1 MSKTPFYKK
10 GIGTPLFSNHQG
22 DIVETDPKAGL
33 DDRFIYN
40 KEGDRPVSII
50 SNHAGGT
57 TKGGGYMPH
66 EKSYTDAKAGTG
78 MFDESLPSN
87 QPFSG
92 YIRLGD
98 AESTKI
104 SGDERM
110 NMSYSDLKKL
120 NVQAFKGA
128 DDSYQTFA
136 GRADEKSFKKFQR
149 KALDHRK
156 RKDQASSMR
165 QKLAAYGDAG
175 GQFKEVTKT

>member
-66 EKSYTDAKAGTG
+66 EKSYKDAKAGTG
-78 MFDESLPSN
+78 MFDESLASN

-98 AESTKI
+98 KQSTKI
-104 SGDERM
+104 SSDELI
-110 NMSYSDLKKL
+110 NMSYSDLQNL
-120 NVQAFKGA
+120 NVQGFKG
-128 DDSYQTFA
+128 DDGSYQNFA
-136 GRADEKSFKKFQR
+136 GRADEKSFKKFQK
-149 KALDHRK
+149 KALAHRK
-156 RKDQASSMR
+156 RKEQLSSMR

-175 GQFKEVTKT
+175 GQFKEVTTT